1 MRDVSQTDS
10 ADILARGCFDLVS
23 RSLCNIP

>member
-23 RSLCNIP
+23 RAVCNLP